1 MQRFYSNGKLL
12 LTGEYLILDGA
23 LGLALPTRPGQ
34 DLVVEHGDAGWL
46 TWESLDRDNNS
57 WFRCTFHLSDLQYR
71 LDLGQQETAGTLQRI
86 LQKARDLNPG
96 FLKGTDGYSVQTH
109 LGFDRNWGLGSSSTL
124 ISNIAEW
131 SGIDPYTLLFQ
142 SFGGSGY
149 DIACARSRVPVLYRL
164 NQGKPE
170 VQPAHFD
177 PAYADKLY
185 FVFLNRKQISRES
198 IAKYRSLHIEK
209 SPLDAISHITR
220 SVLECTTLE
229 EFEEQLREHEQL
241 IAGIL
246 GLKPIQDQHFSDY
259 FGQTKSLGAWGGD
272 FLLATGNEDTPAYFS
287 GKGFKTVI
295 PFAEMVLP

>member
-1 MQRFYSNGKLL
+1 MVMDPVGGLVSGTMPVPVTSNMTVLSFTALEGIVTVAAYEGPAAGANRITRF
-12 LTGEYLILDGA
+12 T
-23 LGLALPTRPGQ
+23 LAPDSIEVPERLWTLNPS
-34 DLVVEHGDAGWL
+34 A
-46 TWESLDRDNNS
+46 SLEGS
-57 WFRCTFHLSDLQYR
+57 
-71 LDLGQQETAGTLQRI
+71 TAGV
-86 LQKARDLNPG
+86 P
-96 FLKGTDGYSVQTH
+96 
-109 LGFDRNWGLGSSSTL
+109 
-124 ISNIAEW
+124 
-131 SGIDPYTLLFQ
+131 
-142 SFGGSGY
+142 
-149 DIACARSRVPVLYRL
+149 RSRVPVLYRL

-170 VQPAHFD
+170 VQPVRFD
-177 PAYADKLY
+177 PTYADKLY